1 MKRMIKKFI
10 NGLDMIGHKNVVL
23 YIMLY
28 LLCAGN
34 LLFMHYTIAGA
45 TKTEDNLYCYDYVD
59 NIAGV
64 VFDVTVLLI
73 IFLLITCRRLK
84 CSLLM
89 TFLVSLSWSFSNV
102 LYSRFFGQYIS
113 WSAFMQT
120 SNLAND
126 FILSCLG
133 DGMAYSDLL
142 FVLWGAFFAYL
153 YRLAQPVRLGASSLL
168 KFLLLPLGT
177 LCCNVL
183 TVLIIA
189 PQNYSNDSFWWNMDR
204 RFYSS
209 LQSTLSPQ
217 LTNFVS
223 GSLRVLAISAWSDIT
238 VSRNLSAEE
247 RAQVHQ
253 EARNHDLRKTS
264 GHQRADVD
272 NVIFIIVE
280 SYLSFTSDMKVE
292 GVEVTPCL
300 NALKRDSNVYYNGRM
315 RSNISIGESSD
326 GQFIYMTGLLPL
338 QGSITVNKAK
348 NIKLPG
354 LATRLKKQ
362 FGGMKARM
370 IIPTLPSFWSQ
381 ADMCR
386 QYGFDDLFSE
396 TDYSPEA
403 CSCLNDEQIFDLAMK
418 EDSLHTGSFFS
429 TILTMSMHSPY
440 SYPIESADTLL
451 RDKSLPEKLCN
462 YLTAAHYTD
471 KQIGRYLQWLKNK
484 GLYEKSLIVITA
496 DHHAHARMLDMKGK
510 LSEDIPLYI
519 INGKIN
525 PDTAFYGPCN
535 QLDVYTTILDVL
547 AIDDDWLGLGH
558 TLLGKDYTPS
568 VNDRISKLSEAI
580 ICGGYFN

>member
-1 MKRMIKKFI
+1 MKGMIKKFI
-10 NGLDMIGHKNVVL
+10 NGLDIKGHKNVVL
-23 YIMLY
+23 YVVLY

-34 LLFMHYTIAGA
+34 MLFMHYMISGT
-45 TKTEDNLYCYDYVD
+45 TQTEDYLYCYEYID

-64 VFDVTVLLI
+64 VFDVTILLI
-73 IFLLITCRRLK
+73 IFLLVTRRRLK

-89 TFLVSLSWSFSNV
+89 TFIVTLLWSFSNI

-113 WSAFMQT
+113 WSALMQT
-120 SNLAND
+120 SNLANG
-126 FILSCLG
+126 FMLSCLS
-133 DGMAYSDLL
+133 DGVACGDLL
-142 FVLWGAFFAYL
+142 FVLWGAFFVYL
-153 YRLAQPVRLGASSLL
+153 YRSVRPVRLASSSLL

-189 PQNYSNDSFWWNMDR
+189 SQNEANDSFWWNMDR

-217 LTNFVS
+217 YTNFVS
-223 GSLRVLAISAWSDIT
+223 GSLRVLTMSAWEDMT

-247 RAQVHQ
+247 RAQIDK
-253 EARNHDLRKTS
+253 EARNHDLRRTS
-264 GHQRADVD
+264 EHQRAEVD

-280 SYLSFTSDMKVE
+280 SYLSLTSDMKVG

-300 NALKRDSNVYYNGRM
+300 NALKRDSSVYYNGRM

-338 QGSITVNKAK
+338 RSTITVNKAK
-348 NIKLPG
+348 SIKLPG
-354 LATRLKKQ
+354 LATHLKKT
-362 FGGMKARM
+362 FRGMKARM

-381 ADMCR
+381 MDMCR

-403 CSCLNDEQIFDLAMK
+403 CSCLNDEQIFDLAMR
-418 EDSLHTGSFFS
+418 EDSLNTGSFFS

-451 RDKSLPEKLCN
+451 RDGSLPEKLCN

-471 KQIGRYLQWLKNK
+471 KHIGRYLQWLKEK
-484 GLYEKSLIVITA
+484 GLYEKSLIIITA
-496 DHHAHARMLDMKGK
+496 DHHAHARMLDMDGK

-519 INGKIN
+519 INGNIK
-525 PDTAFYGPCN
+525 PDEAFYGPCN

-547 AIDDDWLGLGH
+547 SIDDDWLGLGH
-558 TLLGKDYTPS
+558 SLLHKDYVPS
-568 VNDRISKLSEAI
+568 VNEKTNRFSEAI